1 MHNLTPSPSRLMIR
15 SLFSE
20 ASLRY
25 ITFFQASSSSSPD
38 ESLVLRST
46 AVTGGHQREMQHPP
60 LLLHCRP
67 EPYEIAVITSAPFTN
82 VSQLKITTDSTEN
95 IEF

>member
-1 MHNLTPSPSRLMIR
+1 MHNLTPSPSRLTIR

-25 ITFFQASSSSSPD
+25 ITFFQASSSSSQD

-82 VSQLKITTDSTEN
+82 VSQLKITTDSN